1 MASRIVLNAFDM
13 TCVGH
18 QAPGLWRHPDSQADR
33 YNDLEYWID
42 LARTLER
49 GTFDALFLA
58 DVLGVYDV
66 YRGSVGPA
74 LIDSAQVP
82 VNDPLLQIPA
92 MAAATRHLGF
102 GVTISPTYEQP
113 YALARRLSTLDHLT
127 KGRIGWNVVTSYL
140 DSAAQNLGLERQ
152 IPHDERYDIAEEFLD
167 VSYKL
172 WEGSWEEGAVLRDRE
187 RGVFTDPRKVHP
199 IGHSGTHYR
208 VPGIHLSEPS
218 PQRTPV
224 IFQAGASPRGIDF
237 SAKHGE
243 AVFINAIRPELT
255 RRTTDAIRDAAEK
268 HGRARTDPRILI
280 LATVIVAETDAEAQA
295 KYADFKS
302 YSSREGALA
311 FYGGWSGLD
320 LSQFPADVPLDYVDT
335 DAVRSAL
342 SIFTKADPDR
352 AWTPDDVAEYLGIG
366 GIGPVIV
373 GSPSTV
379 ADELERWVD
388 VAGIDGFNLAY
399 VVTPGTF
406 EDFVDLA
413 VPELR
418 RRGRVWEEYE
428 GATLREYL
436 QGPGSARVKDSHPAA
451 AYRGAYTGSPSA
463 ADGLPDSVLSVL
475 PVLDPEP
482 VR

>member
-1 MASRIVLNAFDM
+1 
-13 TCVGH
+13 
-18 QAPGLWRHPDSQADR
+18 
-33 YNDLEYWID
+33 
-42 LARTLER
+42 
-49 GTFDALFLA
+49 
-58 DVLGVYDV
+58 
-66 YRGSVGPA
+66 
-74 LIDSAQVP
+74 
-82 VNDPLLQIPA
+82 
-92 MAAATRHLGF
+92 
-102 GVTISPTYEQP
+102 
-113 YALARRLSTLDHLT
+113 
-127 KGRIGWNVVTSYL
+127 
-140 DSAAQNLGLERQ
+140 
-152 IPHDERYDIAEEFLD
+152 
-167 VSYKL
+167 
-172 WEGSWEEGAVLRDRE
+172 VLRDRE

-255 RRTTDAIRDAAEK
+255 RRTTDAIRDRAEA
-268 HGRARTDPRILI
+268 HGRLRTDPKILI

-295 KYADFKS
+295 KYADFKT